1 MLGRHTEQV
10 RVPASGSPRPGS
22 PVLVRDALFRRG
34 WVLLLGGVG
43 VIPPALCSPVLPSAQ
58 AHLRGPQRPLLQAG
72 SRLHVGAFQPQRAHQ
87 AQQPW
92 SSRTLSN
99 PGPCSTRPP
108 KPQGHSCALLGLGF
122 FPQAGP
128 EIGLSDLLPLNG
140 RTPDDKGVVLG
151 LAPAF
156 HGPGLP
162 SSGTERH

>member
-72 SRLHVGAFQPQRAHQ
+72 SRLHVGAFTAPEGSPGTAAMVQPH
-87 AQQPW
+87 PLE
-92 SSRTLSN
+92 SR
-99 PGPCSTRPP
+99 P
-108 KPQGHSCALLGLGF
+108 LLNK
-122 FPQAGP
+122 A
-128 EIGLSDLLPLNG
+128 
-140 RTPDDKGVVLG
+140 
-151 LAPAF
+151 A
-156 HGPGLP
+156 
-162 SSGTERH
+162 